1 MKPLQIWLLFIVIA
15 FSECKLYVNQK
26 FHLERKF
33 DFKDK
38 ASFLNYLCA
47 KKLFDENH
55 ILYIDS
61 DGYQNFINEKL
72 QQDSSIVYQ
81 GCYINDS
88 VYINRSSLLNENTS
102 CMGRIDLEI
111 AANFNRTIIPD
122 SLLISGKRISSYHLK
137 HLNDNT
143 PFYMNPRKKINLLMV
158 YAYSLGTYYDEL
170 YRKIMLLTKENET
183 LADTYLICVDP
194 VYLLK

>member
-1 MKPLQIWLLFIVIA
+1 MKPFNITLLLLLIV
-15 FSECKLYVNQK
+15 FSGCKLYVNQK

-38 ASFLNYLCA
+38 ASFMKYLKS
-47 KKLFDENH
+47 KKIFDENH
-55 ILYIDS
+55 ILYVDA

-72 QQDSSIVYQ
+72 QQDSSIMYQ
-81 GCYINDS
+81 GCYVNDS

-111 AANFNRTIIPD
+111 ASNFKRTIIPD
-122 SLLISGKRISSYHLK
+122 SLLITGKRISRYHLK
-137 HLNDNT
+137 YLINNN
-143 PFYMNPRKKINLLMV
+143 PFYMNPEKKINLLLV

-183 LADTYLICVDP
+183 IADTYLICVDP
-194 VYLLK
+194 VYLLN

>member
-1 MKPLQIWLLFIVIA
+1 MKPYKIILLFLLII

-38 ASFLNYLCA
+38 ASFLKYLKS
-47 KKLFDENH
+47 KKIFDENH
-55 ILYIDS
+55 ILYVGA
-61 DGYQNFINEKL
+61 DGYQSFINEKL
-72 QQDSSIVYQ
+72 QQDSSIMYQ
-81 GCYINDS
+81 GCYVNDS

-111 AANFNRTIIPD
+111 ASNFKRTVIPD
-122 SLLISGKRISSYHLK
+122 SLLIAGKKISGYHLK
-137 HLNDNT
+137 YLNTNT
-143 PFYMNPRKKINLLMV
+143 PFYMNPEKKINLLLV

-183 LADTYLICVDP
+183 IADTYLICLDP
-194 VYLLK
+194 IYLLK

>member
-1 MKPLQIWLLFIVIA
+1 MRPYKFTLMFLLIA
-15 FSECKLYVNQK
+15 FSGCKLYVNHK
-26 FHLERKF
+26 FNLDRKF

-38 ASFLNYLCA
+38 ASFLKYLNS
-47 KKLFDENH
+47 KKIFDESH
-55 ILYIDS
+55 ILYIEA
-61 DGYQNFINEKL
+61 DGYQSFINEKL

-88 VYINRSSLLNENTS
+88 VYISRSSLLNENTS

-111 AANFNRTIIPD
+111 AANLKRTTIPD

-143 PFYMNPRKKINLLMV
+143 PFYMNPQKKINLLMV

-170 YRKIMLLTKENET
+170 YQKIMLLTKENET

>member
-1 MKPLQIWLLFIVIA
+1 MRRYKFNLMLLLLA
-15 FSECKLYVNQK
+15 LSSCKLYVNHK
-26 FHLERKF
+26 FNLNRKF
-33 DFKDK
+33 VFKDK
-38 ASFLNYLCA
+38 ASYLKYINS
-47 KKLFDENH
+47 KKLFDDNH
-55 ILYIDS
+55 VLYIDT
-61 DGYQNFINEKL
+61 DGYQSFINEKL

-88 VYINRSSLLNENTS
+88 VYINRSNLLNENTS

-111 AANFNRTIIPD
+111 DANFKRTSFPD
-122 SLLISGKRISSYHLK
+122 SILITGKSISSYHLK
-137 HLNDNT
+137 HLKDNT
-143 PFYMNPRKKINLLMV
+143 PFNLNPQKKITLIMV
-158 YAYSLGTYYDEL
+158 YAYSLGTYYNEL

>member
-1 MKPLQIWLLFIVIA
+1 MKLYKIILLFLLIV
-15 FSECKLYVNQK
+15 FSGCKLYVNHK

-38 ASFLNYLCA
+38 ASFLKYLKS
-47 KKLFDENH
+47 KKIFDENH
-55 ILYIDS
+55 ILYIGA
-61 DGYQNFINEKL
+61 DGYQSFINEKL
-72 QQDSSIVYQ
+72 QQDSSIMYQ
-81 GCYINDS
+81 GCYVNDS

-111 AANFNRTIIPD
+111 AANFKRTKIPD
-122 SLLISGKRISSYHLK
+122 SLLIIGKSISSYHLK

-143 PFYMNPRKKINLLMV
+143 PFYMNPKKKINLLLV

-170 YRKIMLLTKENET
+170 YRKIKLLTKENET
-183 LADTYLICVDP
+183 IADTYLICVDP
-194 VYLLK
+194 IYLLK